1 MTDLPL
7 FAAFRGEHY
16 ADPGSLA
23 ARLAPPYDVIDAA
36 QRERL
41 ARQDEANI
49 VRVDLP
55 AGREGED
62 PYRAAARMLGEWRAR
77 RVLVRDG
84 APTAYVLRTTSVFED
99 GTTRARTGVF
109 LAVAA
114 EPFARGRVK
123 PHEQTHKGPK
133 EDRRRLTHATATN
146 LSPIFL
152 LAPDESGRLAG
163 LLGEAS
169 AGRPWASAEAIG
181 ARHEVWLVGG
191 PSAAAIADAAGAA
204 PVYIADGHH
213 RYETA
218 VTIRGEA
225 PDAWKEGAK
234 RTLAHVV
241 SFRDPGLEILP
252 THRVVEGAPLRKDA
266 VLQAAEPW
274 FEPTSPAGAAM
285 TLAFPDGSE
294 QPVRLKE
301 RVDFAAV
308 PGMPEHP
315 AVRALAVAQCD
326 AIMIRTV
333 IAGLTGGAPA
343 LRYTPSAAEARA
355 AARQSGTALAVLLPP
370 TKLEEVKR
378 VSDAGQFMPPKSTF
392 FAPKVPT
399 GVVLRPLE
407 GETA

>member
-1 MTDLPL
+1 MTDMPL
-7 FAAFRGEHY
+7 FTAFRGEHY
-16 ADPGSLA
+16 ADPASLA
-23 ARLAPPYDVIDAA
+23 ARLAPPYDVIDPA

-41 ARQDEANI
+41 AGQDEANI

-55 AGREGED
+55 AAREGED
-62 PYRAAARMLGEWRAR
+62 PYRTAARILGEWRAR
-77 RVLVRDG
+77 KVMLRDG

-114 EPFARGRVK
+114 EQFARGRVK

-152 LAPDESGRLAG
+152 LAPDEDGRLAK
-163 LLGEAS
+163 LLADVT
-169 AGRPWASAEAIG
+169 AGKPWASAEAIG
-181 ARHEVWLVGG
+181 AKHEVWLVGG
-191 PSAAAIADAAGAA
+191 AAATAIAEAAGAA

-252 THRVVEGAPLRKDA
+252 THRIVEGAPLDKNA
-266 VLQAAEPW
+266 VLKEAAVY
-274 FEPTSPAGAAM
+274 FEPTSAAGAAV
-285 TLAFPDGSE
+285 TLVFKDGSE
-294 QPVRLKE
+294 HPLRLRE
-301 RVDFAAV
+301 RVNFAEI
-308 PGMPEHP
+308 PGMPEH
-315 AVRALAVAQCD
+315 ATVRALAVAQCD

-333 IAGLTGGAPA
+333 IAGLMGKTPS

-355 AARQSGTALAVLLPP
+355 AAREAGTAVAILLPP
-370 TKLEEVKR
+370 TKLEEVKN
-378 VSDAGQFMPPKSTF
+378 VSDAHQFMPPKSTF

-399 GVVLRPLE
+399 GIVLRPLE
-407 GETA
+407 GEG